1 MKDNSNRESKA
12 KPLQNHAMKSKT
24 NDPIAAALRQLHD
37 DVVSEPVPD
46 DFLRLLS
53 EIDQKIGREKDSA

>member
-1 MKDNSNRESKA
+1 MNKQKSEENLP
-12 KPLQNHAMKSKT
+12 KPLRNRAMKSHN

-46 DFLRLLS
+46 DFMRLLS
-53 EIDQKIGREKDSA
+53 EIDRKIGQEKNSA